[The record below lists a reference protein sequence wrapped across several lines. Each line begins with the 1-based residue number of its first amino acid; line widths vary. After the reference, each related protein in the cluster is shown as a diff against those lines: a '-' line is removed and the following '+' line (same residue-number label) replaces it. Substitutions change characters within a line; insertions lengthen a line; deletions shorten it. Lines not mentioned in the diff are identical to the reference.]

1 MVTTGSAWSPG
12 TGLRAAGGRA
22 LLFWSAALA
31 VLAVLAPFAAAGAI
45 DFDGALGA
53 VPESLCNLAAFLQGP
68 VGFAVVALIFF
79 IGGIRVA
86 TGNRGGIGL
95 IVTAFV
101 VGLVFIAAP
110 EILAV
115 FTQDGCI

>member
-1 MVTTGSAWSPG
+1 MVTTGSAWSQG
-12 TGLRAAGGRA
+12 TGLCAAGGRT
-22 LLFWSAALA
+22 LLFWSAA
-31 VLAVLAPFAAAGAI
+31 LAVLAPFAAAGAI

>member
-1 MVTTGSAWSPG
+1 MVTTGSAWSQG
-12 TGLRAAGGRA
+12 TGLRAAGRRT
-22 LLFWSAALA
+22 LRFWSAA
-31 VLAVLAPFAAAGAI
+31 LAVLAPFAAAGAI

>member
-12 TGLRAAGGRA
+12 TGWRAAGGRA

-31 VLAVLAPFAAAGAI
+31 VLAPVAAAGAI